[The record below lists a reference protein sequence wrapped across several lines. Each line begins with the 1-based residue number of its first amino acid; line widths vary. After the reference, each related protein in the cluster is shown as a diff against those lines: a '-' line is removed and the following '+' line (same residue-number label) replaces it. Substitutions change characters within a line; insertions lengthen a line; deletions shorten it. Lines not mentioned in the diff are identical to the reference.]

1 MSCINKADKAYKSLQ
16 NVYGD
21 ALTEAFVR
29 GYPTNKGRSEDST
42 FDIPTRNEVKD
53 WLTEQKKNIPKFIKR
68 AMELN
73 PYMSETAIKS
83 MLKGVI
89 TKYEDAY
96 FVTTGWLFSG
106 SSVISTEV
114 LDTIYKPNIQVMESL
129 HEMYPDIFTL
139 RGTKTTNRVL
149 VEITPRTKPLID
161 NTVEDLEEEE
171 PIDEESTITESLR
184 TYQSIVEA
192 NKGRKPV
199 EFMAGNLKWQLNKN
213 GLYNLVD
220 KFTNDVYVRN
230 MDLET
235 GEMIPEVDPGT
246 PVNEA
251 KRDRVFRSV
260 IQMIKE
266 QNFDEY
272 LAVKGIDTADIY
284 EGLRDAKTDRDL
296 NKVIETLLKAIC

>member
-42 FDIPTRNEVKD
+42 FDIPTRNEVKN

-89 TKYEDAY
+89 SKYEDSY

-149 VEITPRTKPLID
+149 VEITPRNKPLTD

-171 PIDEESTITESLR
+171 PVDEESTITESLR

-220 KFTNDVYVRN
+220 KFTNDVYVKN

-235 GEMIPEVDPGT
+235 GEIIPEVDPGT

>member
-106 SSVISTEV
+106 SSVISGEV
-114 LDTIYKPNIQVMESL
+114 LETIYKPNIQVMESL
-129 HEMYPDIFTL
+129 HDMYPDIFTL

>member
-106 SSVISTEV
+106 SSVISGEV
-114 LDTIYKPNIQVMESL
+114 LETIYKPNIQVMESL
-129 HEMYPDIFTL
+129 HDMYPDIFTL

-192 NKGRKPV
+192 NNGRKPV